1 MSEEKKYR
9 NGQYEGHGY
18 DLWTT
23 PPHIIEELREEFGP
37 MFDPC
42 PENWD
47 ESFNGLEI
55 EWKKVNF
62 VNPPYSQMVDWIKK
76 SHEEWKKGK
85 TVILLIPPRTDTRYF
100 HDYVNG
106 NAEVRFIKGRLKF
119 GNPSKVGYKPTG
131 APFPSILCVFKG
143 DGWMARFPLN
153 VEIIVRGGLVEDV
166 NVVGSTA
173 DIVNSMDWYIT
184 DLDMKELIG

>member
-1 MSEEKKYR
+1 MSYR

-23 PPHIIEELREEFGP
+23 PPHIIAGLTAEFGP

-42 PENWD
+42 PVD
-47 ESFNGLEI
+47 YDGSFDGLEI
-55 EWKKVNF
+55 EWDSVNF
-62 VNPPYSQMVDWIKK
+62 VNPPYSQMTDWIRK

-100 HDYVNG
+100 HDYING

-119 GNPSKVGYKPTG
+119 GNPSDPDYKPTG

-143 DGWMARFPLN
+143 ESL
-153 VEIIVRGGLVEDV
+153 
-166 NVVGSTA
+166 
-173 DIVNSMDWYIT
+173 
-184 DLDMKELIG
+184 